1 MEYLTNDILTKTKQ
15 YWNIHQTKNIFHQT
29 VSLVISQKISF
40 AKSRRARQI
49 LYDLIK
55 PDQEFTSK
63 NLSKIDKSQW
73 LKIGIAESQYASIQN
88 LIKLD
93 QNNYDNKEWI
103 EQISKIKGI
112 GPWTIKG
119 LKIMFN
125 IEPDLFLFED
135 YWIRSRMTELVSTEI
150 KPICM
155 SSSNAN
161 ILSSHWKGY
170 RTLVS
175 LFFWRIKPEGISAL
189 KNGIP
194 LTQDYFI

>member
-15 YWNIHQTKNIFHQT
+15 YWNIHQNKNIFHQS
-29 VSLVISQKISF
+29 VSLITSQKISF
-40 AKSRRARQI
+40 AKSRQARQI

-55 PDQEFTSK
+55 PEQEFTSK

-93 QNNYDNKEWI
+93 QNDYDNKEWI

-135 YWIRSRMTELVSTEI
+135 YWIRSRMTELITIEK
-150 KPICM
+150 KPSCI

-161 ILSSHWKGY
+161 ILSSYWKGY
-170 RTLVS
+170 RTHVS

-189 KNGIP
+189 KNGIT
-194 LTQDYFI
+194 LTKTHFI